1 MTTSD
6 KSSSMSH
13 SINKI
18 NVLKQFHR
26 RLLKERFINNQ
37 ASVYYSSA
45 NSKFV
50 IPGILITGISS
61 VISFMATSDLLD
73 SSTKS
78 GFSIGVGIFTAG
90 ATILQSISSSFG
102 FQSRAEAFQKSAD
115 EYDTLITKIEF
126 EISNPNEDFNEFCN
140 SLETAILDIKANCK
154 YLPPLFIY
162 RTWDQHKSSQQSDL
176 DKLIP
181 INETSSDTSSH
192 NKEKDYIIDEKKID
206 NKQKEKKNISE
217 STDTLNN
224 PDSTLI
230 NINDA
235 NDHD

>member
-1 MTTSD
+1 MSNLD
-6 KSSSMSH
+6 KPSMVIHSS
-13 SINKI
+13 NKI

-37 ASVYYSSA
+37 ASVYYSSS

-50 IPGILITGISS
+50 IPGILITGVSS
-61 VISFMATSDLLD
+61 VISFMATSDLLN

-78 GFSIGVGIFTAG
+78 AFSIGVGVFTAG

-126 EISNPNEDFNEFCN
+126 EISNPNEDFNDFCN

-162 RTWDQHKSSQQSDL
+162 KIWDQHKASQQSEL

-181 INETSSDTSSH
+181 GEESSSPNSTNTSVH
-192 NKEKDYIIDEKKID
+192 NKECIIEVKD
-206 NKQKEKKNISE
+206 
-217 STDTLNN
+217 TMPMLNH
-224 PDSTLI
+224 DSSP
-230 NINDA
+230 INDS

>member
-1 MTTSD
+1 MSIQD
-6 KSSSMSH
+6 KPSVVTH
-13 SINKI
+13 SLNKI

-37 ASVYYSSA
+37 ASVYYSSS

-61 VISFMATSDLLD
+61 VISFMATSDLLN

-140 SLETAILDIKANCK
+140 GLETAILDIKANCK

-162 RTWDQHKSSQQSDL
+162 KIWDKHKSSQQSDL

-181 INETSSDTSSH
+181 GGDSNSIHTSNNSVN
-192 NKEKDYIIDEKKID
+192 NKDCIIDIK
-206 NKQKEKKNISE
+206 
-217 STDTLNN
+217 DTK
-224 PDSTLI
+224 LI
-230 NINDA
+230 LDHDTIPINDS